1 MNLEPEDWLDYEESS
16 HRKVS
21 EPFYAVAEPCESCG
35 RPCESRTRAGWDHN
49 LLVGPCC
56 QFHIVDLPDVPVCLS
71 LWEAVKRCTSVREVS
86 MAFALHVSECAFC
99 RGERK
104 VVELDHE
111 RLEHKEA
118 A

>member
-35 RPCESRTRAGWDHN
+35 RPCESRTRADWDHD

-56 QFHIVDLPDVPVCLS
+56 LFHIEDLPDVPVCLT

-86 MAFALHVSECAFC
+86 MSFALHVSECAFC
-99 RGERK
+99 RGERRAL
-104 VVELDHE
+104 ESASE